1 MRLSLRVLVAEAAPD
16 GIWLGSSVLIFE
28 QVQADQRPAAQ
39 VLDNNLHTAESYL
52 SHRDPS
58 CSTVLRIFEFLD
70 ARHAAGSHIDCHMG
84 ASLRRLPCNSAAESE
99 NFLQTQRGQTVAATG
114 TLRPSERAGKTAG
127 GHVGVSLLR
136 SSGMALLG
144 GVQAPSSPCE
154 SSNGAFRDL
163 PEVRDVTWCEPHV
176 SAALSRLHTT
186 SGHRRPGRC

>member
-52 SHRDPS
+52 SHRDTA

-84 ASLRRLPCNSAAESE
+84 ASLRRLSCNSAAESE
-99 NFLQTQRGQTVAATG
+99 NFLYRLREGRRWLPLGLYAPQKELVRQLEVTSVSACCTAAARHCWVECKLRAPHVKAATV
-114 TLRPSERAGKTAG
+114 RSETCLK
-127 GHVGVSLLR
+127 SE
-136 SSGMALLG
+136 M
-144 GVQAPSSPCE
+144 
-154 SSNGAFRDL
+154 
-163 PEVRDVTWCEPHV
+163 
-176 SAALSRLHTT
+176 
-186 SGHRRPGRC
+186 